1 MSPLVSP
8 AAGEADLAHWTDD
21 RQDAFVLGM
30 LLECDDDF
38 VSGSV
43 LCDKLDV
50 PRAELLKRLD
60 SLRARGYLI
69 QASGGRGYRLTG
81 IPNGL
86 SEREI
91 APLLG
96 TAEIGRTIHHHA
108 ELASTNDEA
117 HRLADAGARHGEVVI
132 TELQTQGRGRRGRP
146 WIAPPGKSIAL
157 SVILRPSIAAAR
169 ASEITL
175 AAAVAVCEA
184 ARQLGASTARIKWP
198 NDVECDGRKLAGIL
212 TELRA
217 EGERTRH
224 VVLGVGLNC
233 RLLPEDFPEE
243 LKERA
248 TSLRMEKGEDVP
260 RALACARLLEALDE
274 WLALHELEGFAPVR
288 DRWRQLSSTLGR
300 RVRVELEPGLLEG
313 DAVDLAED
321 GALIVRTPDE
331 ALTRVMAGDVTHCRV
346 L

>member
-1 MSPLVSP
+1 M
-8 AAGEADLAHWTDD
+8 
-21 RQDAFVLGM
+21 
-30 LLECDDDF
+30 
-38 VSGSV
+38 
-43 LCDKLDV
+43 
-50 PRAELLKRLD
+50 
-60 SLRARGYLI
+60 
-69 QASGGRGYRLTG
+69 
-81 IPNGL
+81 
-86 SEREI
+86 
-91 APLLG
+91 
-96 TAEIGRTIHHHA
+96 
-108 ELASTNDEA
+108 
-117 HRLADAGARHGEVVI
+117 
-132 TELQTQGRGRRGRP
+132 
-146 WIAPPGKSIAL
+146 
-157 SVILRPSIAAAR
+157 
-169 ASEITL
+169 
-175 AAAVAVCEA
+175 CEA

-233 RLLPEDFPEE
+233 GLLPGDFPEE
-243 LKERA
+243 LEERA

>member
-60 SLRARGYLI
+60 SLRARGYVI
-69 QASGGRGYRLTG
+69 QASGGRGYRLAG

-96 TAEIGRTIHHHA
+96 TVEIGRAIHHYA

-117 HRLADAGARHGEVVI
+117 HRLADAGARHGEVVVA
-132 TELQTQGRGRRGRP
+132 ELQTQGRGRRGRS

-157 SVILRPSIAAAR
+157 SVILRPSMPAAR

-175 AAAVAVCEA
+175 AAAVGVCEA
-184 ARQLGASTARIKWP
+184 ARGLGASTARIKWP
-198 NDVECDGRKLAGIL
+198 NDVECDGRKVAGIL

-217 EGERTRH
+217 DGERTKH

-233 RLLPEDFPEE
+233 GLLPEDFPEE
-243 LKERA
+243 LEERA

-274 WLALHELEGFAPVR
+274 WLALHDLEGFAPVR

-300 RVRVELEPGLLEG
+300 RVRVELEPGLVEG

-331 ALTRVMAGDVTHCRV
+331 VLTRVMAGDVTYCRV